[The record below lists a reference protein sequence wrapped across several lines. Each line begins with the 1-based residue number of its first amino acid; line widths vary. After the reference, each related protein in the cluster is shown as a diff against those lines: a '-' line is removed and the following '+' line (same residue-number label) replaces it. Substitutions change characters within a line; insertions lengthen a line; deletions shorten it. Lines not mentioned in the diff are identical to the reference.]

1 MVVRMG
7 RGKSTGGGVGGGP
20 GCVELGDDGQGVGGG
35 GCGIKEEVRDERGG
49 RGEGEGIRFG
59 AQWTPAG
66 TPAGGHQRGRSR
78 HPLPCGSGQLY
89 N

>member
-1 MVVRMG
+1 MGVRMG

-20 GCVELGDDGQGVGGG
+20 GCVELGDDGQGVGVG
-35 GCGIKEEVRDERGG
+35 GCGIKEEVHDERGG

-66 TPAGGHQRGRSR
+66 TPAGGHQLGRSR